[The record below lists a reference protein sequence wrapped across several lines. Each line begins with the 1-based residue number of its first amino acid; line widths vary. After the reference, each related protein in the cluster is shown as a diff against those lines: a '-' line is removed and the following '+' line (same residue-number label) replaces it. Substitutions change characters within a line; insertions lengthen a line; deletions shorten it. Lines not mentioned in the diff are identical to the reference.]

1 MGYSLK
7 GKTLNHKLKAVLF
20 DMDGTILDTA
30 GDICAAACHSAEMF
44 GIPAFD
50 LEQFHRRIGNGLHSI
65 YEQITPPDFP
75 KETLEAAYQ
84 EHRRYYPEHCTERTC
99 FYPGMHDVLRELAAR
114 GLKLG
119 IVSNKVETSTVKI
132 AAHYCSDI
140 PFEIILGNNGVRP
153 LKPSVEVGEIA
164 CKALHVAPEEV
175 VFLGD
180 GDADMKFARTMGF
193 LAVGATW
200 GYRDRETLI
209 DCGAQ
214 VLIDAPIELLQLLD
228 KEAD

>member
-1 MGYSLK
+1 MNQK
-7 GKTLNHKLKAVLF
+7 IKAVLF

-30 GDICAAACHSAEMF
+30 GDICAAACHSAEMY

-75 KETLEAAYQ
+75 RETMEAAYQ

-99 FYPGMHDVLRELAAR
+99 FYPNMHVVLQTLAAR

-119 IVSNKVETSTVKI
+119 IVSNKVEASAIKI

-140 PFEIILGNNGVRP
+140 PFRIILGNNGVRP
-153 LKPSVEVGEIA
+153 LKPDTGVGDIA
-164 CKALHVAPEEV
+164 CRELGVTPDEV
-175 VFLGD
+175 LFVGD
-180 GDADMKFARTMGF
+180 GDADMKFARNMGF
-193 LAVGATW
+193 YAVGVTW
-200 GYRDRETLI
+200 GYRDRQTLL

-214 VLIDAPIELLQLLD
+214 VLLDKPEELLSLLD
-228 KEAD
+228 SDVNETP